1 MAPFLRIAA
10 AVLVVVSL
18 AAFVVHSPP
27 GWLRNQVD
35 RARAAQDPWAAYLAP
50 TSACKSQADAVSEQR
65 TMICLLDWARAQ
77 RGLKPLRVVYPAQPL
92 VDPEG
97 TRDRALR
104 RLLAHPLPQAV
115 RGHLRRRRLPGP
127 RLHRLRR
134 EHRVGRRSRRI
145 ARAWSS
151 RAGSTR
157 RTTGRTSSAATGR
170 SRGSRFCLSLGSWAR
185 RTSRS
190 GSASSACAASE
201 KGMRA

>member
-18 AAFVVHSPP
+18 AAFLVHSPP

-77 RGLKPLRVVYPAQPL
+77 RGLKPLRVVYPL
-92 VDPEG
+92 N
-97 TRDRALR
+97 RSSILKAL
-104 RLLAHPLPQAV
+104 A
-115 RGHLRRRRLPGP
+115 
-127 RLHRLRR
+127 
-134 EHRVGRRSRRI
+134 I
-145 ARAWSS
+145 ARCADFSHTPCHKPFADTFDAVGYRGPVSPPPTARTSPGAQERPDRPAWSS
-151 RAGSTR
+151 SPAGSTR

-170 SRGSRFCLSLGSWAR
+170 SRVSRVLPLARFLGKKNVEIWVSQFGVR
-185 RTSRS
+185 
-190 GSASSACAASE
+190 G
-201 KGMRA
+201 